1 MKNNILILLV
11 FLLAQTPVIAQ
22 NWHYDFNEAKQIA
35 QKESKRIV
43 LVFSGS
49 DWCTPCIKL
58 EKEILSS
65 DEFIS
70 YSNEHYVMLRADFP
84 RKRKNRLSAEQ
95 QKKNDD
101 LAETYNPNGIFPLVV
116 VLDKN
121 GKIIG
126 ETGYEKISPKQFI
139 EKLNSF
145 K

>member
-1 MKNNILILLV
+1 MKTRLILILL
-11 FLLAQTPVIAQ
+11 LGVICQMNAQ

-35 QKESKRIV
+35 QKENKQIV

-126 ETGYEKISPKQFI
+126 ETSYEKISPKQFI